1 MVQFIILIRS
11 ILPSA
16 TVPGKMHLLE
26 DHTEEELISAQACV
40 EFGMMGE
47 QCACRVCSC
56 PVQWLVKNILLHKIR
71 IAPQNH
77 CCDANKCASYM

>member
-26 DHTEEELISAQACV
+26 DHTEEELISAQAYV
-40 EFGMMGE
+40 EFGKMGE
-47 QCACRVCSC
+47 QCVRVCGVCSC
-56 PVQWLVKNILLHKIR
+56 SVQWLVKNILL
-71 IAPQNH
+71 Q
-77 CCDANKCASYM
+77 SETMF